1 MKEITNKRLAVG
13 VPLDASQSY
22 TAFWESFL
30 LLQKPP
36 DFLFIR
42 ERGGHASLD
51 RMRNNIVYRAM
62 KDGATHIL
70 MMDADQVYPTN
81 TITRLLAHDLDVVS
95 AMVFRRYPPFD
106 PLMFRGRINSH
117 RYIPIDEWEE
127 GDLVKVDATGTGCIL
142 YDMKVFHTVKPPWFE
157 FRKNPRKEFRDKD
170 EKEIGEDFSFCSRL
184 KRAGFK
190 IYVDTGLQVSHLAL
204 IQIDL
209 KAHLLWRRLKKAQ
222 REQEE
227 KLAFSPN

>member
-1 MKEITNKRLAVG
+1 MKAITNKRLAVG
-13 VPLDASQSY
+13 IPLDASQSY

-62 KDGATHIL
+62 RDGATHLL
-70 MMDADQVYPTN
+70 MMDADQIYPVN
-81 TITRLLAHDLDVVS
+81 TITRLCSHNLDVVS

-106 PLMFRGRINSH
+106 PLMFRGRINTH
-117 RYIPIDEWEE
+117 RYIPVDEWKE
-127 GDLVKVDATGTGCIL
+127 GDLVEVNATGTGCIL
-142 YDMKVFHTVKPPWFE
+142 YNMKVFHAIKPPWFE

-190 IYVDTGLQVSHLAL
+190 IYVDTGLQVDHLAL
-204 IQIDL
+204 IQINM
-209 KAHLLWRRLKKAQ
+209 KAHRLWRWLKDNQK
-222 REQEE
+222 ECEKQEV
-227 KLAFSPN
+227 FGSN